1 MLVTASIQSSVV
13 SIIGIALAVVGLCGV
28 LALVSPR
35 SFAVLAGRGNRWID
49 TASVLAKLDTRVE
62 VDARVLPFSRILG
75 AATIVAVIF
84 LSFVLYGR

>member
-1 MLVTASIQSSVV
+1 MFVAASIQSTVV
-13 SIIGIALAVVGLCGV
+13 PILGIALAVVGLCGV
-28 LALVSPR
+28 IALVSPR

-49 TASVLAKLDTRVE
+49 TASLLAKLETRVE

-75 AATIVAVIF
+75 ATTIIAVVF